1 MLRCAL
7 AGAQW
12 EGIMRS
18 RNLFTLAYKGALLSL
33 LFGRGIGIEL
43 RSTCGV
49 LRGGVWVCGIYRN
62 LTESAQTLTK
72 MPPKQGAQAT
82 KWVFTIHDGH
92 LKNPAS
98 TLRELLE
105 AYRRIELP
113 FDGMSYLVVQLE
125 KGKEKEREHLQGF
138 VQFDKVVRPTALS
151 KMFNVEEHAFQRAN
165 GNAVQNQK
173 YCTKE
178 SDRVE
183 GTSPVEIG
191 SPPGGQGTRSDLKRM
206 ADKIDQDGLEAAI
219 DEFPH
224 TFVQYSK
231 GCKELSLHYKRKKTK
246 VERKMYVTAIHG
258 TPGSG
263 KSYFAQ
269 RFDAG
274 NAWTLP
280 VQTKNSPVWFDGY
293 AGERTLIIED
303 FDADTIPYRT
313 LLRLLDEGPLQVKI
327 SGSYVPAEW
336 NHVVITAND
345 PPQDWYKAGR
355 GDYWKIGEFGTEGP
369 LQRRVHT
376 IVHFE
381 GVFPDVTYLS
391 QGLVLEKPLT
401 LQEIWDLQERPDP
414 IESPPPSHEVSLD
427 SPGIPTF
434 PDIQEWELNEA
445 MPHLPEG
452 GDYDVLEDYPMPERW
467 LDDEADVV

>member
-1 MLRCAL
+1 MA
-7 AGAQW
+7 
-12 EGIMRS
+12 
-18 RNLFTLAYKGALLSL
+18 
-33 LFGRGIGIEL
+33 
-43 RSTCGV
+43 
-49 LRGGVWVCGIYRN
+49 
-62 LTESAQTLTK
+62 
-72 MPPKQGAQAT
+72 KQGPQAT
-82 KWVFTIHDGH
+82 KWVFTIHDGN
-92 LKNPAS
+92 LNNPAS
-98 TLRELLE
+98 TLREMLQ
-105 AYRRIELP
+105 AYRRLEVNT
-113 FDGMSYLVVQLE
+113 DGIQYLVVQLE

-138 VQFDKVVRPTALS
+138 VQFNKVVRPTLLRRL
-151 KMFNVEEHAFQRAN
+151 FNVQATCFDRAN
-165 GNAVQNQK
+165 GNAAQNQK

-191 SPPGGQGTRSDLKRM
+191 TPPGGQGTRSDLKRM
-206 ADKIDQDGLEAAI
+206 AEKIEQDGLGPAI

-231 GCKELSLHYKRKKTK
+231 GCKELSLHYKRKKTAAS
-246 VERKMYVTAIHG
+246 RSMYVTAIHG

-263 KSYFAQ
+263 KSHFAQ
-269 RFDAG
+269 RFDEG
-274 NAWTLP
+274 NSWTLP

-293 AGERTLIIED
+293 QGERTLVIED

-376 IVHFE
+376 TIHFE
-381 GVFPDVTYLS
+381 GVYPDVTYLAE
-391 QGLVLEKPLT
+391 GLVIDRPRN
-401 LQEIWDLQERPDP
+401 LQEIWDMNEKPDP
-414 IESPPPSHEVSLD
+414 VVTD
-427 SPGIPTF
+427 SPGIPTY
-434 PDIQEWELNEA
+434 PDEQVWELNEEA
-445 MPHLPEG
+445 MPPAFPG
-452 GDYDVLEDYPMPERW
+452 GDYSTLDDWIEETEGVTDLTSALLQGPVPQVPRW

>member
-1 MLRCAL
+1 MA
-7 AGAQW
+7 
-12 EGIMRS
+12 
-18 RNLFTLAYKGALLSL
+18 
-33 LFGRGIGIEL
+33 
-43 RSTCGV
+43 
-49 LRGGVWVCGIYRN
+49 
-62 LTESAQTLTK
+62 
-72 MPPKQGAQAT
+72 KQVPAAT
-82 KWVFTIHDGH
+82 KWIFTIHDGN
-92 LKNPAS
+92 LKNPES
-98 TLRELLE
+98 TLQEMLGAYERLE
-105 AYRRIELP
+105 VGVSGLQ
-113 FDGMSYLVVQLE
+113 YLVVQLE
-125 KGKEKEREHLQGF
+125 KGKEQQREHLQGF
-138 VQFDKVVRPTALS
+138 VQFDKRVRPTLLGRL
-151 KMFNVEEHAFQRAN
+151 FNVQDRAFNRAN
-165 GNAVQNQK
+165 GTAQQNQK

-191 SPPGGQGTRSDLKRM
+191 TPPGGQGVRSDLKRM
-206 ADKIDQDGLEAAI
+206 AEKIEQDGLGPAI
-219 DEFPH
+219 DEYPH
-224 TFVQYSK
+224 TFMQYSK
-231 GCKELSLHYKRKKTK
+231 GCKELSLHYKRTKTG

-269 RFDAG
+269 RFDPG
-274 NAWTLP
+274 NSWTLP

-293 AGERTLIIED
+293 AGEQTLIIED

-336 NHVVITAND
+336 KHVVITAND

-376 IVHFE
+376 IIHFE
-381 GVFPDVTYLS
+381 GVYPDVAYLS
-391 QGLVLEKPLT
+391 KGLTLEKPLT
-401 LQEIWDLQERPDP
+401 LQEIWDLQEKPDP
-414 IESPPPSHEVSLD
+414 VRSPSPMDSYRSD

-434 PDIQEWELNEA
+434 PEEQVWELNEEA
-445 MPHLPEG
+445 MPVGLPG
-452 GDYDVLEDYPMPERW
+452 GDYSTLDTWIEETEGITDLTNALLQGPVPDVPRW